1 VKYPHII
8 ANSWLF
14 IPLILAKLRIYLRQI
29 LKIFKLPVFIYNDSM
44 TLKIIF
50 CGTPEFAT
58 PSLEALLKSRHQVI
72 AVYTQPDRPA
82 GRGQHLTGSPV
93 KKLALTHH
101 LPVYQPEGLR
111 GPSEQEKLQDFHADV
126 MVVVAYGLLLPKAV
140 LEIPRY
146 GAVNVHPSLLPRWRG
161 STPIQSAILAGD
173 EITGVSVIQLTPRM
187 DAGPILLQTPYP
199 LSGKETSG
207 QLHDILAAQGAQAL
221 LTSLELLATNA
232 PRAIPQN
239 EQLATY
245 TRKISKND
253 AHIDW
258 RLPASEL
265 ERSVRAYHPWPIA
278 FTHFEGKILRIWQAE
293 ALPKNHDW
301 TPGTVASIEKAGVDI
316 ATGRGSLRLLQV
328 QWPGGKPVS
337 VADFIRGQAQHWR
350 AGITRLE

>member
-1 VKYPHII
+1 
-8 ANSWLF
+8 
-14 IPLILAKLRIYLRQI
+14 
-29 LKIFKLPVFIYNDSM
+29 M

-58 PSLEALLKSRHQVI
+58 PSLEALLNSRHQVI

-82 GRGQHLTGSPV
+82 GRGQLLTASPV
-93 KKLALTHH
+93 KQLALNHR
-101 LPVYQPEGLR
+101 LPVYQPESLR
-111 GPSEQEKLQDFHADV
+111 DPLEQQKLRDLQADL

-140 LEIPRY
+140 LGIPRY

-173 EITGVSVIQLTPRM
+173 EITGVSIIQLTPRM

-207 QLHDILAAQGAQAL
+207 QLHDVLAAQGAAAL
-221 LTSLELLATNA
+221 LTSLELLAANTLQG
-232 PRAIPQN
+232 ISQN

-253 AHIDW
+253 AQIDW

-265 ERSVRAYHPWPIA
+265 ERSVRAYHPWPVA
-278 FTHFEGKILRIWQAE
+278 FTHLEGKILRIWQAE
-293 ALPKNHDW
+293 ALPINHQRP
-301 TPGTVASIEKAGVDI
+301 PGTVAGIEKAGIDI
-316 ATGRGSLRLLQV
+316 ATGGGSLRLLQV

>member
-1 VKYPHII
+1 MAFY
-8 ANSWLF
+8 
-14 IPLILAKLRIYLRQI
+14 QD
-29 LKIFKLPVFIYNDSM
+29 KIFKLWFFIYNDSM

-50 CGTPEFAT
+50 CGTPEFAA
-58 PSLEALLKSRHQVI
+58 PSLEALLNSRHQVI

-82 GRGQHLTGSPV
+82 GRGQLLTASPV
-93 KKLALTHH
+93 KKLALNHH
-101 LPVYQPEGLR
+101 LPVYQPESLR
-111 GPSEQEKLQDFHADV
+111 DLPEQQKLRDLQADL
-126 MVVVAYGLLLPKAV
+126 MVVVAYGSLLPKAV

-173 EITGVSVIQLTPRM
+173 EITGVSIIQLTPRM

-199 LSGKETSG
+199 LSGQETSG

-221 LTSLELLATNA
+221 LNSLELLAANA
-232 PRAIPQN
+232 LRAIPQN

-253 AHIDW
+253 AQIDW

-265 ERSVRAYHPWPIA
+265 ARAVRAYHPWPVA
-278 FTHFEGKILRIWQAE
+278 FTHLEGKILRIWQAE
-293 ALPKNHDW
+293 ARPKNHEW
-301 TPGTVASIEKAGVDI
+301 PPGTVANIENAGVDI
-316 ATGRGSLRLLQV
+316 ATGAGSLRLLEV

-337 VADFIRGQAQHWR
+337 VANFIRGQAQHWR
-350 AGITRLE
+350 AGITLLE